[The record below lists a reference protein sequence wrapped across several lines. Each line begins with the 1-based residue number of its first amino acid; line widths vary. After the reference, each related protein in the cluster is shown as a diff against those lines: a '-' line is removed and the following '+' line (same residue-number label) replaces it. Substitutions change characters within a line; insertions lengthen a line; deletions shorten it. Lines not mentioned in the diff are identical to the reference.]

1 MAPYRRLRDEEALG
15 DEPGGEPF
23 AQAVEH
29 VPFAPREI
37 VFGSADGACVPEP
50 RTCALVIALAAAT
63 GAFLGGV
70 AGQLAGAAAGA
81 IADWVTDFDEAG
93 DSVSVGCL
101 IRETGTW
108 VTDRSHQHNEIH
120 DISSIQII
128 ECGTAAAASP
138 LETAGAVGISRH
150 PTGPDP

>member
-50 RTCALVIALAAAT
+50 RTCAELPDQPSGELPRECGLAAQDADERRAEPGRVHSLEQIPRRARLQRGEEILVIAS
-63 GAFLGGV
+63 GG
-70 AGQLAGAAAGA
+70 
-81 IADWVTDFDEAG
+81 
-93 DSVSVGCL
+93 
-101 IRETGTW
+101 
-108 VTDRSHQHNEIH
+108 
-120 DISSIQII
+120 
-128 ECGTAAAASP
+128 
-138 LETAGAVGISRH
+138 
-150 PTGPDP
+150 